1 MKRIRTK
8 ICALVMACTMVMTGC
23 SSSITGVTLE
33 LPDTMEKGS
42 TSMATPEYAYSG
54 ATPEQAEI
62 DKKVEA
68 LKLSYSSSD
77 PSVVMVDEHGNLVAV
92 SAGTAEVALS
102 SENGKI
108 YDSGVITVVVTP
120 TGISMPDSVTLSMG
134 TNINASVEATVVPE
148 DATDVVV
155 EYVSSD
161 EAVATVDDTGYITAV
176 AAGEADITAT
186 IADAGLAA
194 TCHVTV
200 TPAIESM
207 DMSKESL
214 TMKPGATNTLSV
226 TVSPE
231 NADISGMT
239 WTSSDE
245 AVVTVDQDGNVT
257 AVADG
262 TATITAAIGET
273 TVTCDV
279 TVSSKSSSSSNNSS
293 KSNNSNN
300 SSNSTS
306 NSNSG
311 ASNSSSNSGSDNS
324 GGSSATAAASTAYG
338 AIPFDLAKGTGIW
351 WYIDSSDSAYSA
363 VVENIN
369 AYRAAVGAPA
379 LTVDSGLSAIAKSRC
394 SAMVDTGLTHEGS
407 QTIEIIGQNA
417 SSAQAIVDAWANSP
431 DHYNAMVSTQF
442 TKCGVGCYF
451 NEYGW
456 TYWCVTFS

>member
-8 ICALVMACTMVMTGC
+8 ICALVMACAMAMTGC

-92 SAGTAEVALS
+92 NAGTAEVALS

-108 YDSGVITVVVTP
+108 YDSGIITVVVTP
-120 TGISMPDSVTLSMG
+120 TGISMPDTVTLSMG

-148 DATDVVV
+148 DATDVVI

-161 EAVATVDDTGYITAV
+161 EAIATVDNTGYITAV
-176 AAGEADITAT
+176 AAGEANITASVVDT
-186 IADAGLAA
+186 GLAA
-194 TCHVTV
+194 TCHVIV
-200 TPAIESM
+200 TPAIESL
-207 DMSKESL
+207 DISKSSM

-231 NADISGMT
+231 DANISGMT

-245 AVVTVDQDGNVT
+245 AVATVDQEGNVT

-262 TATITAAIGET
+262 TATITATIGET
-273 TVTCDV
+273 TASCDV
-279 TVSSKSSSSSNNSS
+279 TVSNKASNNSS
-293 KSNNSNN
+293 KNN
-300 SSNSTS
+300 SSSSGGNSS
-306 NSNSG
+306 DASSG
-311 ASNSSSNSGSDNS
+311 SSSTDSNSSSQA
-324 GGSSATAAASTAYG
+324 ATSTAYG
-338 AIPFDLAKGTGIW
+338 AIPFSLAAGTQEW
-351 WYIDSSDSAYSA
+351 WHIDSTDDAYWA
-363 VVENIN
+363 TLENIN
-369 AYRAAVGAPA
+369 AYRAAVGAAP
-379 LTVDSGLSAIAKSRC
+379 LSVDSGLSQIAYTRTLD
-394 SAMVDTGLTHEGS
+394 MVRAGTMSHDGY
-407 QTIEIIGQNA
+407 QTPEIIAQNYN
-417 SSAQAIVDAWANSP
+417 SAQSVVDAWAASP
-431 DHYNAMVSTQF
+431 GHYAAMTDPGYTV
-442 TKCGVGCYF
+442 CGIACEFEEG
-451 NEYGW
+451 GA
-456 TYWCVTFS
+456 TYWCVTFG

>member
-8 ICALVMACTMVMTGC
+8 ICALVMACAMAMTGC

-92 SAGTAEVALS
+92 NAGTAEVALS

-108 YDSGVITVVVTP
+108 YDSGIITVVVTP
-120 TGISMPDSVTLSMG
+120 TGISMPDTVTLSME

-148 DATDVVV
+148 DATDVVI

-161 EAVATVDDTGYITAV
+161 EAIATVDNTGYITAV
-176 AAGEADITAT
+176 AAGEADITASVVDT
-186 IADAGLAA
+186 GLAA
-194 TCHVTV
+194 TCHVIV
-200 TPAIESM
+200 TPAIESL
-207 DMSKESL
+207 DISKSSM

-231 NADISGMT
+231 DANISGMT

-245 AVVTVDQDGNVT
+245 AVATVDQEGNVT

-262 TATITAAIGET
+262 TATITATIGET
-273 TVTCDV
+273 TASCDV
-279 TVSSKSSSSSNNSS
+279 TVSSKASNNSS
-293 KSNNSNN
+293 KNN
-300 SSNSTS
+300 SSSSGGNSS
-306 NSNSG
+306 NASSGNSSTD
-311 ASNSSSNSGSDNS
+311 SNSSSQA
-324 GGSSATAAASTAYG
+324 ATSTAYG
-338 AIPFDLAKGTGIW
+338 AIPFSLAAGTQEW
-351 WYIDSSDSAYSA
+351 WHIDSTDDAYWA
-363 VVENIN
+363 TLENIN
-369 AYRAAVGAPA
+369 AYRAAVGAAP
-379 LTVDSGLSAIAKSRC
+379 LSVDSGLSQIAYTRTLD
-394 SAMVDTGLTHEGS
+394 MVRAGTMSHDGY
-407 QTIEIIGQNA
+407 QTPEIIAQNYN
-417 SSAQAIVDAWANSP
+417 SAQSVVDAWAASP
-431 DHYNAMVSTQF
+431 GHYAAMTDPGYTV
-442 TKCGVGCYF
+442 CGIACEFEEG
-451 NEYGW
+451 GA
-456 TYWCVTFS
+456 TYWCVTFG

>member
-8 ICALVMACTMVMTGC
+8 ICALVMACAMAMTGC

-92 SAGTAEVALS
+92 NAGTAEVALS

-108 YDSGVITVVVTP
+108 YDSGIITVVVTP
-120 TGISMPDSVTLSMG
+120 TGISMPDIVTLSMG

-148 DATDVVV
+148 DATDVVI

-161 EAVATVDDTGYITAV
+161 EAIATVDNTGYITAV
-176 AAGEADITAT
+176 AAGEADITASVVDT
-186 IADAGLAA
+186 GLAA
-194 TCHVTV
+194 TCHVIV
-200 TPAIESM
+200 TPAIESL
-207 DMSKESL
+207 DISKSSM

-231 NADISGMT
+231 DANISGMT

-245 AVVTVDQDGNVT
+245 AVATVDQEGNVT

-262 TATITAAIGET
+262 TATITATVGET
-273 TVTCDV
+273 TASCDV
-279 TVSSKSSSSSNNSS
+279 TVSSKASNNSS
-293 KSNNSNN
+293 KNN
-300 SSNSTS
+300 SSSSGGNSS
-306 NSNSG
+306 DASSGNSSTD
-311 ASNSSSNSGSDNS
+311 SNSSSQA
-324 GGSSATAAASTAYG
+324 ATSTAYG
-338 AIPFDLAKGTGIW
+338 AVPFSVAAGTQEWFG
-351 WYIDSSDSAYSA
+351 IDSSDDAYWA
-363 VVENIN
+363 TLENIN

-379 LTVDSGLSAIAKSRC
+379 LSMDSNLSAIAKQRC
-394 SAMVDTGLTHEGS
+394 IDMLVAGTMSHDGHVTD
-407 QTIEIIGQNA
+407 EIIAQNWN
-417 SSAQAIVDAWANSP
+417 SAQAVVDAWAASP
-431 DHYNAMVSTQF
+431 GHYAAMTDPNY
-442 TKCGVGCYF
+442 TICGVGCAF
-451 NEYGW
+451 EEGGA
-456 TYWCVTFS
+456 TYWCVTFG

>member
-8 ICALVMACTMVMTGC
+8 ICALVMACAMAMTGC

-92 SAGTAEVALS
+92 NAGTAEVALS

-108 YDSGVITVVVTP
+108 YDSGIITVVVTP
-120 TGISMPDSVTLSMG
+120 TGISMPDTVTLSMG

-148 DATDVVV
+148 DATDVVI

-161 EAVATVDDTGYITAV
+161 EAIATVDNTGYITAV
-176 AAGEADITAT
+176 AAGEADITASVVDT
-186 IADAGLAA
+186 GLAA
-194 TCHVTV
+194 TCHVIV
-200 TPAIESM
+200 TPAIESL
-207 DMSKESL
+207 DISKSSM

-231 NADISGMT
+231 DANISGMT

-245 AVVTVDQDGNVT
+245 AVATVDQEGNVT

-262 TATITAAIGET
+262 TATITATIGET
-273 TVTCDV
+273 TASCDV
-279 TVSSKSSSSSNNSS
+279 TVSSKASNNSS
-293 KSNNSNN
+293 KNN
-300 SSNSTS
+300 SSSSGGNSS
-306 NSNSG
+306 NASSSSSSTD
-311 ASNSSSNSGSDNS
+311 SNSSSQA
-324 GGSSATAAASTAYG
+324 ATSTAYG
-338 AIPFDLAKGTGIW
+338 AIPFSLAAGTQEW
-351 WYIDSSDSAYSA
+351 WHIDSTDDAYWA
-363 VVENIN
+363 TLENIN
-369 AYRAAVGAPA
+369 AYRAAVGAAP
-379 LTVDSGLSAIAKSRC
+379 LSVDSGLSQIAYTRTLD
-394 SAMVDTGLTHEGS
+394 MVRAGTMSHDGY
-407 QTIEIIGQNA
+407 QTPEIIAQNYN
-417 SSAQAIVDAWANSP
+417 SAQSVVDAWAASP
-431 DHYNAMVSTQF
+431 GHYAAMTDPGYTV
-442 TKCGVGCYF
+442 CGIACEFEEG
-451 NEYGW
+451 GA
-456 TYWCVTFS
+456 TYWCVTFG

>member
-8 ICALVMACTMVMTGC
+8 ICALVMACAMAMTGC

-92 SAGTAEVALS
+92 NAGTAEVALS

-108 YDSGVITVVVTP
+108 YDSGIITVVVTP
-120 TGISMPDSVTLSMG
+120 TGISMPDTVTLSMG

-148 DATDVVV
+148 DATDVVI

-161 EAVATVDDTGYITAV
+161 EAIASVDNTGYITAV
-176 AAGEADITAT
+176 AAGEADITASVVDT
-186 IADAGLAA
+186 GLAA
-194 TCHVTV
+194 TCHVIV
-200 TPAIESM
+200 TPAIESL
-207 DMSKESL
+207 DISKSSM

-231 NADISGMT
+231 DANISGMT

-245 AVVTVDQDGNVT
+245 AVATVDQEGNVT

-262 TATITAAIGET
+262 TATITATIGET
-273 TVTCDV
+273 TASCDV
-279 TVSSKSSSSSNNSS
+279 TVSSKASNNSS
-293 KSNNSNN
+293 KNN
-300 SSNSTS
+300 SSSSGGNSS
-306 NSNSG
+306 NASSGNSSTD
-311 ASNSSSNSGSDNS
+311 SNSSSQA
-324 GGSSATAAASTAYG
+324 ATSTAYG
-338 AIPFDLAKGTGIW
+338 AIPFSLAAGTQEW
-351 WYIDSSDSAYSA
+351 WHIDSTDDAYWA
-363 VVENIN
+363 TLENIN
-369 AYRAAVGAPA
+369 AYRAAVGAAP
-379 LTVDSGLSAIAKSRC
+379 LSVDSGLSQIAYTRTLD
-394 SAMVDTGLTHEGS
+394 MVRAGTMSHDGY
-407 QTIEIIGQNA
+407 QTPEIIAQNYN
-417 SSAQAIVDAWANSP
+417 SAQSVVDAWAASP
-431 DHYNAMVSTQF
+431 GHYAAMTDPGYTV
-442 TKCGVGCYF
+442 CGIACEFEEG
-451 NEYGW
+451 GA
-456 TYWCVTFS
+456 TYWCVTFG

>member
-8 ICALVMACTMVMTGC
+8 ICALVMACAMAMTGC

-92 SAGTAEVALS
+92 NAGTAEVALS

-108 YDSGVITVVVTP
+108 YDSGIITVVVTP
-120 TGISMPDSVTLSMG
+120 TGISMPDTVTLSMG

-148 DATDVVV
+148 DATDVVI

-161 EAVATVDDTGYITAV
+161 EAIATVDNTGYITAV
-176 AAGEADITAT
+176 AAGEADITASVVDT
-186 IADAGLAA
+186 GLAA
-194 TCHVTV
+194 TCHVIV
-200 TPAIESM
+200 TPAIESL
-207 DMSKESL
+207 DISKSSM

-231 NADISGMT
+231 DANISGMT

-245 AVVTVDQDGNVT
+245 TVATVDQEGNVT

-262 TATITAAIGET
+262 TATITATIGET
-273 TVTCDV
+273 TASCDV
-279 TVSSKSSSSSNNSS
+279 TVSSKASNNSS
-293 KSNNSNN
+293 KNN
-300 SSNSTS
+300 SSSSGGNSS
-306 NSNSG
+306 DASSGNSSTD
-311 ASNSSSNSGSDNS
+311 SNSSSQA
-324 GGSSATAAASTAYG
+324 ATSTAYG
-338 AIPFDLAKGTGIW
+338 AIPFSLAAGTQEW
-351 WYIDSSDSAYSA
+351 WHIDSTDDAYWA
-363 VVENIN
+363 TLENIN
-369 AYRAAVGAPA
+369 AYRAAVGAAP
-379 LTVDSGLSAIAKSRC
+379 LSVDSGLSQIAYTRTLD
-394 SAMVDTGLTHEGS
+394 MVRAGTMSHDGY
-407 QTIEIIGQNA
+407 QTPEIIAQNYN
-417 SSAQAIVDAWANSP
+417 SAQSVVDAWAASP
-431 DHYNAMVSTQF
+431 GHYAAMTDPGYTV
-442 TKCGVGCYF
+442 CGIACEFEEG
-451 NEYGW
+451 GA
-456 TYWCVTFS
+456 TYWCVTFG

>member
-8 ICALVMACTMVMTGC
+8 ICALVMACAMAMTGC

-92 SAGTAEVALS
+92 NAGTAEVALS

-108 YDSGVITVVVTP
+108 YDSGIITVVVTP
-120 TGISMPDSVTLSMG
+120 TGISMPDTVTLSMG

-148 DATDVVV
+148 DATDVVI

-161 EAVATVDDTGYITAV
+161 EAIATVDNTGYITAV
-176 AAGEADITAT
+176 AAGEADITASVVDT
-186 IADAGLAA
+186 GLAA
-194 TCHVTV
+194 TCHVIV
-200 TPAIESM
+200 TPAIESL
-207 DMSKESL
+207 DISKSSM

-231 NADISGMT
+231 DANISGMT

-245 AVVTVDQDGNVT
+245 AVATVDQEGNVT

-262 TATITAAIGET
+262 TATITATIGET
-273 TVTCDV
+273 TASCDV
-279 TVSSKSSSSSNNSS
+279 TVSSKASNNSS
-293 KSNNSNN
+293 KNN
-300 SSNSTS
+300 SSSSGGNSS
-306 NSNSG
+306 DASSGNSSTD
-311 ASNSSSNSGSDNS
+311 SNSSSQA
-324 GGSSATAAASTAYG
+324 ATSTAYG
-338 AIPFDLAKGTGIW
+338 AIPFSLAAGTQEW
-351 WYIDSSDSAYSA
+351 WHIDSTDDAYWA
-363 VVENIN
+363 TLENIN
-369 AYRAAVGAPA
+369 AYRAAVGAAP
-379 LTVDSGLSAIAKSRC
+379 LSVDSGLSQIAYTRTLD
-394 SAMVDTGLTHEGS
+394 MVRAGTMSHDGY
-407 QTIEIIGQNA
+407 QTPEIIAQNYN
-417 SSAQAIVDAWANSP
+417 SAQSVVDAWAASP
-431 DHYNAMVSTQF
+431 GHYAAMTDPGYTV
-442 TKCGVGCYF
+442 CGIACEFEEG
-451 NEYGW
+451 GA
-456 TYWCVTFS
+456 TYWCVTFG